1 MQRLSRRQTCAPH
14 LLSTWLASFLIHR
27 LKPKSKPRVRWKPGN
42 CLCLVT
48 MEGTPSVWWFLC
60 YWYLS
65 KHYSEEPVFFNCTY
79 AHSHARTLTQ
89 RPYLNLSAHTRWHT
103 LNNDSQ
109 LLPDTI
115 KRCETQAGLP
125 SESNNVSHSFL
136 IFHANPFFQTNTG
149 EQQIV

>member
-1 MQRLSRRQTCAPH
+1 MCGDSCAIDICQNIIQRNQF
-14 LLSTWLASFLIHR
+14 FLIAPTH
-27 LKPKSKPRVRWKPGN
+27 S
-42 CLCLVT
+42 
-48 MEGTPSVWWFLC
+48 
-60 YWYLS
+60 
-65 KHYSEEPVFFNCTY
+65 Y